1 MYYREDDSESELEDV
16 LVDVEPIKIPQVK
29 KKAERKKLSD
39 FIDFFVA
46 DQDSTIRKKAIEE
59 GCEIPFY
66 NDPGHGKSNLYR
78 TLEKTEYFGKRYVI
92 IYHS

>member
-1 MYYREDDSESELEDV
+1 MR
-16 LVDVEPIKIPQVK
+16 VK
-29 KKAERKKLSD
+29 EKAERKKLID

-46 DQDSTIRKKAIEE
+46 DQDSTIRKKAKEE

-78 TLEKTEYFGKRYVI
+78 TLDKTEFFGKKYVHNKNVKI
-92 IYHS
+92 HNKNN

>member
-1 MYYREDDSESELEDV
+1 MR
-16 LVDVEPIKIPQVK
+16 
-29 KKAERKKLSD
+29 ATERKILIE

-46 DQDSTIRKKAIEE
+46 DQDSTIRKKAQEE

-78 TLEKTEYFGKRYVI
+78 TLEKTEIFGKKCDKIKI
-92 IYHS
+92 I

>member
-1 MYYREDDSESELEDV
+1 MIEEKEIATEKTVR
-16 LVDVEPIKIPQVK
+16 
-29 KKAERKKLSD
+29 KKAREKKTLED

-46 DQDSTIRKKAIEE
+46 DKDSTVRKKAKEE

-78 TLEKTEYFGKRYVI
+78 TLEKREIFAKRYSWKI
-92 IYHS
+92 LFR

>member
-1 MYYREDDSESELEDV
+1 M
-16 LVDVEPIKIPQVK
+16 
-29 KKAERKKLSD
+29 D

-46 DQDSTIRKKAIEE
+46 DQDSTIRKKAKEE

-78 TLEKTEYFGKRYVI
+78 TLEKTEIFGKKYDKI
-92 IYHS
+92 KNNIKSMITNL